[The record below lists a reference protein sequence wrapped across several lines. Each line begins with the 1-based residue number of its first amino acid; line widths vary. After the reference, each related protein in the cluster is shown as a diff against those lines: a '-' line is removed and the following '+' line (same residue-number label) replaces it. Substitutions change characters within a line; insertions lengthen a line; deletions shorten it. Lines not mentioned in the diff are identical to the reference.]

1 MWQEYKLGDV
11 LDVKH
16 GFAFLGEHFSNEGT
30 HIVLTPGNFFDD
42 GGFKRK
48 EGKDKWYRGTIPSQY
63 ILGKGDLVVAM
74 TEQAEGLL
82 GSAAIIPANDL
93 YLHNQR
99 IGLVL
104 PKHAGAVDKVYA
116 YYLFNSGSV
125 RQQIR
130 ASASGTKI
138 RHTAP
143 SRIADVEVTL
153 PPLPIQKRI
162 AGILSAYDDLIEN
175 SQRRIK
181 ILEEMSRRL
190 YREWFVHF
198 RFPGHEGCRFVESPL
213 GEIPE
218 GWEVNAFTEIAEV
231 LSGGTPKTD
240 VPQYWNGEIPF
251 FTPRDA
257 PDCFYLQDTEKH
269 VSDIGLSKCASA
281 LYPPDTVFIT
291 ARGTVGKVALPA
303 VNMAMNQ
310 SCYALR
316 GKTGIPQRFLFLM
329 TLQQVDYLKT
339 NTGGA
344 TFDTIVVDT
353 FRRMEV
359 VSPSQAIASQF
370 SELIDPVFEQVNTLQ
385 RQIQNLRRT
394 RDLLLPRLLS
404 GQLDVEA
411 LPEPALMEP

>member
-181 ILEEMSRRL
+181 ILEEMARRL